1 MAFIPDAP
9 KKLSFVPDTPVP
21 GDIASARAA
30 LGPETAPDTTGV
42 ANAAANA
49 SEHGPMQDVID
60 MIRAAPS
67 GILPALKGLVSSLNP
82 AENVVNLTHAVHSL
96 ISNPGAALTAV
107 KNATP
112 QQVGKNVLAPTLV
125 GAGINELGGAA
136 ASLGDTTG
144 AAAAE
149 AATPAGQLGLRST
162 QGRPVATTLAGPTA
176 APTLDA
182 QNQAV
187 AHTVLG
193 ADVGVPHGTPI
204 TSESLEAARKA
215 PGTVLDEGAASLP
228 TAPLSDA
235 AAAKVAAA
243 RGPATIT
250 KPTPNVAAQIEGIEN
265 DLLAPGAQFSGA
277 QIRAT
282 RNSLSSDANAGMNS
296 ADADTR
302 AIAKYKRGIID
313 ALDQHVAD
321 TMPANSAISP
331 DMVAT
336 ARATLAK
343 NYSLQD
349 LIGKGG
355 DINLQQLAKLHRD
368 NPQLL
373 TGNTRTVAEFAHAH
387 PEVTGG
393 ISDANRIAPPSLATD
408 LAYVNIVNPRT
419 WIQPLFGAMGRR
431 SLTGGNPL
439 NLAEQAPVTGTAG
452 EFEHQPL
459 TLGPPPG
466 RAFEPHQPQIATG
479 SPQRDFFGTGAAH
492 FDLMDELGAGGA
504 PQGAGQGISLADL
517 LSHGV
522 EQGPSPGLSAG
533 PMGAPAP
540 EGVPFTVPP
549 ESVGRGPL
557 RSGRQIQEPAPTHMI
572 GLEGEPVETGMGHGP
587 EIANRHE
594 PSLMELLEG
603 LQDHPSVM
611 HQNRSLGV
619 TGSPATALR
628 TTGGVPEDLMTHL
641 ENNASGESSASMEAI
656 NRTTREQASGQDR
669 FLIDPDGKMWP
680 IRGVEAADATAPK
693 GSIIVQKGIGGSPY
707 TILDRGGLPRA
718 HANGLMNRALAGGH
732 GMTLMDLLGG

>member
-1 MAFIPDAP
+1 MPFIPDAP
-9 KKLSFVPDTPVP
+9 AKRGFVPDGPIP
-21 GDIASARAA
+21 GDIDSAKAA
-30 LGPETAPDTTGV
+30 LTGFSAAPDAIGA

-96 ISNPGAALTAV
+96 ISNPDAALTAV

-112 QQVGKNVLAPTLV
+112 QQVGKNVLAPALV
-125 GAGINELGGAA
+125 GAGVNELGGAA
-136 ASLGDTTG
+136 AGLGDTTG

-162 QGRPVATTLAGPTA
+162 QGRPIATTLAGPTA

-182 QNQAV
+182 QNQAA

-193 ADVGVPHGTPI
+193 ADVGIPHGTTI
-204 TSESLEAARKA
+204 DATSLEAARRA

-228 TAPLSDA
+228 TAPLSDT

-250 KPTPNVAAQIEGIEN
+250 KPTPNVATQIEDIEKS
-265 DLLAPGAQFSGA
+265 LLAPGAQFSGE

-302 AIAKYKRGIID
+302 AIAKYKRGVID

-393 ISDANRIAPPSLATD
+393 ISDADRIAPPSLGTD
-408 LAYVNIVNPRT
+408 LAHVNIINPRT
-419 WIQPLFGAMGRR
+419 WLQPLFGAMGRR
-431 SLTGGNPL
+431 SLTGGNSL
-439 NLAEQAPVTGTAG
+439 AAAEQAPVMGAGG

-459 TLGPPPG
+459 TLAAPPG
-466 RAFEPHQPQIATG
+466 RAFEPHQPQAATG
-479 SPQRDFFGTGAAH
+479 SPQRDFFGTGAAN

-504 PQGAGQGISLADL
+504 SQAPSQGISLADM

-522 EQGPSPGLSAG
+522 EQPPAPGLSAG

-540 EGVPFTVPP
+540 EGLPFTRNAAH
-549 ESVGRGPL
+549 EAGDL
-557 RSGRQIQEPAPTHMI
+557 T
-572 GLEGEPVETGMGHGP
+572 T
-587 EIANRHE
+587 HE
-594 PSLMELLEG
+594 PTLMDLLEN
-603 LQDHPSVM
+603 LKDHPDVM
-611 HQNRSLGV
+611 SQ
-619 TGSPATALR
+619 
-628 TTGGVPEDLMTHL
+628 GVPEGIMSRTA
-641 ENNASGESSASMEAI
+641 NNASGESSASLEAI
-656 NRTTREQASGQDR
+656 NRTRRERAQGQDR
-669 FLIDPDGKMWP
+669 FLIDQDGKMWP
-680 IRGVEAADATAPK
+680 IHGVEAADATAPK
-693 GSIIVQKGIGGSPY
+693 GSIIVQKGIGGEPY
-707 TILDRGGLPRA
+707 SILDRGGLPRA
-718 HANGLMNRALAGGH
+718 NAHGLLNRAMAGGH
-732 GMTLMDLLGG
+732 GMTLMDLLEGGGG